1 MSDRVIRGVAAGG
14 QVLAFAAVT
23 TDMVEEARLRHGL
36 SPVMSAA
43 LGRTMTAAAMMGL
56 QLKSAEEEISIQ
68 IKGNGPAG
76 GVYAVCNGEG
86 HVRGYVDVPRVDL
99 PLNAKGKLDVARAI
113 GIGVLSIVKDLGLK
127 EPYVGSTHLV
137 TSEIAEDLAY
147 YFTVSE
153 QVPSAVALGV
163 LVHPDESIWTSGGY
177 MIQLLPGASDEVAE
191 LLQQRCQAFPQ
202 LTTYLAQDHTPEEVL
217 STLLDGMDFELLQTL
232 PVSFKCNCDKD
243 RVERALISIGAKDL
257 QSLIDENEPVEMTC
271 HYCNRKYNFTIDE
284 VKELLKKA
292 KA

>member
-1 MSDRVIRGVAAGG
+1 
-14 QVLAFAAVT
+14 
-23 TDMVEEARLRHGL
+23 
-36 SPVMSAA
+36 
-43 LGRTMTAAAMMGL
+43 
-56 QLKSAEEEISIQ
+56 
-68 IKGNGPAG
+68 
-76 GVYAVCNGEG
+76 
-86 HVRGYVDVPRVDL
+86 
-99 PLNAKGKLDVARAI
+99 
-113 GIGVLSIVKDLGLK
+113 
-127 EPYVGSTHLV
+127 
-137 TSEIAEDLAY
+137 
-147 YFTVSE
+147 
-153 QVPSAVALGV
+153 
-163 LVHPDESIWTSGGY
+163 